1 MANDGA
7 LGGAVQAAFNEAIQA
22 AGGAGNPDAAYK
34 AFMAKLGEG
43 LTQAVGDAIGA
54 AVGSLRTQ
62 GGGAGNMY
70 VSIADTLSQGATFQ
84 ITFPSPGLIV
94 PMTQKVSTKF
104 GGGGGSGAAAK
115 GGGGSVGVTG
125 SYTF

>member
-1 MANDGA
+1 MSTNNPA
-7 LGGAVQAAFNEAIQA
+7 LGGAVQTALNDALQA
-22 AGGAGNPDAAYK
+22 AGGAGNGDAAYK

-54 AVGSLRTQ
+54 AVGSLRSQ
-62 GGGAGNMY
+62 GGGGAGPF
-70 VSIADTLSQGATFQ
+70 VDIANILSQGATLQ
-84 ITFPSPGLIV
+84 ISFPSPGLVV

-104 GGGGGSGAAAK
+104 SGSGGAGAA

>member
-1 MANDGA
+1 MSSNNAA
-7 LGGAVQAAFNEAIQA
+7 LGGAVQTALNDALQA
-22 AGGAGNPDAAYK
+22 AGGAGDPDSAYK

-62 GGGAGNMY
+62 GGAAGGGPLI
-70 VSIADTLSQGATFQ
+70 SIADILSQGATLE
-84 ITFPSPGLIV
+84 ISFPSPGLVV

-104 GGGGGSGAAAK
+104 SAAGGSGAA